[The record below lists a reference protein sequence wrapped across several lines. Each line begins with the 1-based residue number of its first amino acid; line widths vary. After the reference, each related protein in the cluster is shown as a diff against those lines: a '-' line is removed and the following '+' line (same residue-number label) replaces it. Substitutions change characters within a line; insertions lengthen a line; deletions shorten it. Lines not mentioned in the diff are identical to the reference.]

1 VTGHG
6 RSECMDDSK
15 IVGVIGG
22 MGPEATVDLMERV
35 IRATPARDDADH
47 VRMIVDNNPRVPSR
61 IRALINGSGESP
73 VPCLRDMAR
82 KLETYGADFLV
93 VPCNTAHVYFD
104 EIASSVSIPV
114 LHMIRLTVA
123 CVTAGVPGMRSAGLL
138 ASDAVLKTAL
148 YEPAFREVGVDL
160 LYPGSGAQEGV
171 MAAIRAIKAGRKGPS
186 ERAAL
191 RSAGLDLVEKGVNA
205 LVVACTELSMIAD
218 ALDDLGR
225 VFDAAQVLAEAVVD
239 SAMGRITLP
248 PAFGSGQR

>member
-1 VTGHG
+1 MTGPKRG
-6 RSECMDDSK
+6 ECMDDSK
-15 IVGVIGG
+15 VAGVIGG
-22 MGPEATVDLMERV
+22 MGPEATVDLMQRV

-61 IRALINGSGESP
+61 IRALIDGSGESP
-73 VPCLRDMAR
+73 VPCLRDMAQR
-82 KLETYGADFLV
+82 LEAYGADFLAI
-93 VPCNTAHVYFD
+93 PCNTAHVYFD

-123 CVTAGVPGMRSAGLL
+123 RVTAGVPGLRSAGLL

-160 LYPGSGAQEGV
+160 FYPSSGAQKGV
-171 MAAIRAIKAGRKGPS
+171 MAAVRAIKAGLKGPS

-191 RSAGLDLVEKGVNA
+191 RSAGLDLAEKGANT

-225 VFDAAQVLAEAVVD
+225 VFDAAQVLAEAVVG
-239 SAMGRITLP
+239 AATGRSTLP
-248 PAFGSGQR
+248 PAFEPGR